1 MHTSSHTH
9 AHMLIDLNINIY
21 IYIIAHMHG
30 TLTSTASLLGFSTIE
45 GGHILLDLHDLS
57 SRFLS

>member
-1 MHTSSHTH
+1 
-9 AHMLIDLNINIY
+9 
-21 IYIIAHMHG
+21 MHG

-57 SRFLS
+57 SRFLSCVLLRDT